1 MMTLEPRE
9 TSSTTVSLLLG
20 HVRAHGGVAAVADVL
35 ARAGVTESIDWLED
49 TANWVSYDT
58 RIRLFEAAT
67 TVLDD
72 PRTMYTVGSTVV
84 TDGLHP
90 VLVQLLS
97 AFASPAAVYRQ
108 LPRFIPKFTTTSTM
122 DSVSVRGT
130 SASLRYR
137 LHEGYRPSRLD
148 CQYAQGLFAALPSMF
163 GLNTA
168 IVVHPE
174 CQCDG
179 YECCVYEVTWSTRRR
194 WWSLR
199 SWTHPTNRS
208 LVLLREKV
216 KEVQLAAA
224 DLVGSDDV
232 DDVLAR
238 IVARASSAVLAPA
251 YLLIMTS
258 DHGEPVLRFQGL
270 DAPKAARVA
279 ARILHGD
286 ALGDRA
292 VIVDVASSR
301 RTYGRL
307 AALYSLGHTA
317 MEGDRTLLEAY
328 AGHAASALD
337 LFTALDDSRR
347 EESRA
352 AAMLVLAH
360 ELATSNGSE
369 AVADAVA
376 LAVPAIAGCDAA
388 AVLLWDAGP
397 GVMHAVATAG
407 LDMPQRE
414 RVLASPIPAA
424 QTPELAELLAHQRP
438 VPLSATTA
446 SPQLAGL
453 LAECGMTTA
462 IIVPL
467 LAGDVLMG
475 VVAGGWR
482 SAPASGI
489 SPSTLARIEGV
500 SHQGAI
506 ALQNARLLATVRH
519 QSLHD
524 PLTGLANRMLFA
536 SELDAAVSTCAEGS
550 CTAVMF
556 CDLDNFKQVND
567 VLGHGAGDELLR
579 QIAVRLRGC
588 LGTEATIGRLG
599 GDEFAVLAHE
609 LAGHEQAV
617 HLAHRVVDSLNRP
630 FHVSGHDLRI
640 TASIGVAVHNGPGD
654 GGERLLAAAD
664 TAMYDAK
671 RTGRN
676 QVALADDSNRT
687 DPVSSLHSELVEALG
702 RAEMRLHYQP
712 VVALSS
718 PDRVVGAEALI
729 RWDHP
734 RLGLLAPAAFLPL
747 AEETGLV
754 ADLDLWVLSE
764 ALADLA
770 ALGDAADLAA
780 IGEAPLHV
788 AVNLASATLVDPRLI
803 PTVRAALNRN
813 RLRPERLV
821 LEIVE
826 SRALIDLPGVV
837 ERLTELRRLGVCI
850 SLDDFGTGF
859 STLAWLNTLPVDQ
872 IKIDRTFTANLPD
885 AASVALVEGII
896 ALAQKLDID
905 VVAEGVETEDQLA
918 ALREA
923 GCAFAQGYLL
933 GRPKP
938 AFVSVT
944 QATVSRA

>member
-1 MMTLEPRE
+1 MTREPRE
-9 TSSTTVSLLLG
+9 TSSTTISLLLG
-20 HVRAHGGVAAVADVL
+20 HVRAHGGDAAVAEVL
-35 ARAGVTESIDWLED
+35 ALAGVTETVDWLED
-49 TANWVSYDT
+49 TATWVSYDT

-72 PRTMYTVGSTVV
+72 PRTMYKVGSTVV

-108 LPRFIPKFTTTSTM
+108 LPRLIPKFTTTSTM
-122 DSVSVRGT
+122 DSVSVGRT

-163 GLNTA
+163 GLKA
-168 IVVHPE
+168 AVVVHPE

-179 YECCVYEVTWSTRRR
+179 YERCVYEVTWSTRRR
-194 WWSLR
+194 WWSWR
-199 SWTHPTNRS
+199 SWEHPTNRS
-208 LVLLREKV
+208 LALLREKV

-251 YLLIMTS
+251 YLLIMTTG
-258 DHGEPVLRFQGL
+258 HGQPVLRFQGL
-270 DAPKAARVA
+270 EAPRAARVA
-279 ARILHGD
+279 ARILNGD
-286 ALGDRA
+286 DLGDRA

-307 AALYSLGHTA
+307 AALYSLGHTS

-328 AGHAASALD
+328 AGHAAAALD

-397 GVMHAVATAG
+397 GVMQAVSTAG
-407 LDMPQRE
+407 LDDPQRD
-414 RVLASPIPAA
+414 RMLGTPIRAA
-424 QTPELAELLAHQRP
+424 QTPELVELLAHQRP
-438 VPLSATTA
+438 VPLSIPTA

-453 LAECGMTTA
+453 LEACGMTTA

-482 SAPASGI
+482 STPQDGV

-536 SELDAAVSTCAEGS
+536 SELDSAVSTCAVGS

-588 LGTEATIGRLG
+588 LGGTATIGRLG
-599 GDEFAVLAHE
+599 GDEFAVLARE
-609 LAGHEQAV
+609 LPGHEQAV
-617 HLAHRVVDSLNRP
+617 DLAHRIVESLNLP

-640 TASIGVAVHNGPGD
+640 TASIGVAVHNGAGD

-664 TAMYDAK
+664 TAMYAAK

-687 DPVSSLHSELVEALG
+687 DPVTSLRSELVEALG

-712 VVALSS
+712 IVALSV

-729 RWDHP
+729 RWEHP

-754 ADLDLWVLSE
+754 ADLDLWVLGE
-764 ALADLA
+764 ALAGLA
-770 ALGDAADLAA
+770 ALGDDSGLT
-780 IGEAPLHV
+780 GTGTAPLHV
-788 AVNLASATLVDPRLI
+788 AVNLASDTLVDPRLI

-826 SRALIDLPGVV
+826 SRALIDIPGVV
-837 ERLTELRRLGVCI
+837 ERLTELRRLGVSI

-872 IKIDRTFTANLPD
+872 IKIDRTFTANLPE
-885 AASVALVEGII
+885 AASVALVEGIV
-896 ALAQKLDID
+896 ALAEKLSID

-933 GRPKP
+933 GRPRP
-938 AFVSVT
+938 AFASIA
-944 QATVSRA
+944 QAMISRV

>member
-1 MMTLEPRE
+1 MMTLELRE
-9 TSSTTVSLLLG
+9 TSSTTISLLLG
-20 HVRAHGGVAAVADVL
+20 HVRAHGGDAAVAEVL
-35 ARAGVTESIDWLED
+35 ARAGVTESVDWLED
-49 TANWVSYDT
+49 TATWVSYDT

-67 TVLDD
+67 IVLDD

-108 LPRFIPKFTTTSTM
+108 LPRLIPKFTTTSTM
-122 DSVSVRGT
+122 ESVSVRRT
-130 SASLRYR
+130 SATLRYR

-163 GLNTA
+163 GLNAA

-179 YECCVYEVTWSTRRR
+179 YECCIYEVTWSTRRR

-270 DAPKAARVA
+270 DAPKAARIA

-307 AALYSLGHTA
+307 AALYSLGHTS
-317 MEGDRTLLEAY
+317 MDGDRTLLEAY
-328 AGHAASALD
+328 AGHAAAALD

-397 GVMHAVATAG
+397 GVMQAVATAG
-407 LDMPQRE
+407 LDAPRRE
-414 RVLASPIPAA
+414 RMLASPILAA
-424 QTPELAELLAHQRP
+424 QTPELVELLAHQRP
-438 VPLSATTA
+438 VPLSTLTA

-453 LAECGMTTA
+453 LAECGMAAA

-482 SAPASGI
+482 SAPESGI

-536 SELDAAVSTCAEGS
+536 SELDSAVSTCAEGS

-588 LGTEATIGRLG
+588 LGAEATIGRLG
-599 GDEFAVLAHE
+599 GDEFAVLARE
-609 LAGHEQAV
+609 LPGHEEAV

-640 TASIGVAVHNGPGD
+640 TASVGVAVHNGPGD

-676 QVALADDSNRT
+676 QVAFADDSNRT
-687 DPVSSLHSELVEALG
+687 DPATSLHSELAEALG
-702 RAEMRLHYQP
+702 RSQMRLHYQP
-712 VVALSS
+712 IVALSS
-718 PDRVVGAEALI
+718 PDRVLGAEALI

-754 ADLDLWVLSE
+754 ADLDLWVLGE

-770 ALGDAADLAA
+770 ALGAAADLAA
-780 IGEAPLHV
+780 VGEAPLHV

-813 RLRPERLV
+813 RLRPDRLV

-837 ERLTELRRLGVCI
+837 ERLTELRRLGVSI

-872 IKIDRTFTANLPD
+872 IKIDRTFTANLPEP
-885 AASVALVEGII
+885 ASVALVEGII
-896 ALAQKLDID
+896 ALARKLDID
-905 VVAEGVETEDQLA
+905 VVAEGVETEEQFA

-933 GRPKP
+933 GRPTP
-938 AFVSVT
+938 RFASVA
-944 QATVSRA
+944 QATLSRA